1 MKSVV
6 CGLFL
11 IGCASAPMSETQA
24 VRDDAHVLGLL
35 PVRNIVGDV
44 GIKNVYE
51 IKKTYELVLCKV
63 SSEYTEEYLQEN
75 CKPALVTKGNGRVLF
90 SQTPEYVE
98 LSKTELWLLGGFS
111 FSIPALAF
119 WGSHSEFKNAKKLKG
134 AEEAVQM
141 SRSHY
146 IKSGRITAVF
156 GITALVAATIAL
168 LYGADYL
175 WGGADKRE
183 LKRLRNDIFKTDV
196 DFSKATMSK
205 KDITK
210 LLAVLAKKLDLQ
222 VSREAQIP
230 ISNTQ

>member
-11 IGCASAPMSETQA
+11 IGCASAPMYETQA
-24 VRDDAHVLGLL
+24 VRDDAHVLGML
-35 PVRNIVGDV
+35 PVRNIVGV
-44 GIKNVYE
+44 EKA
-51 IKKTYELVLCKV
+51 YELVLCKV

-75 CKPALVTKGNGRVLF
+75 CKPALVTKGNRRVLF
-90 SQTPEYVE
+90 SQAPELNE
-98 LSKTELWLLGGFS
+98 GLGRTELWLLSGSLF
-111 FSIPALAF
+111 IPPTLFALAHRHLDMRKE
-119 WGSHSEFKNAKKLKG
+119 GLSMQQLQKRRLKSHRVVAGLAIASL
-134 AEEAVQM
+134 
-141 SRSHY
+141 
-146 IKSGRITAVF
+146 
-156 GITALVAATIAL
+156 TALAIVWL
-168 LYGADYL
+168 HQSYF
-175 WGGADKRE
+175 WGADKRE

-196 DFSKATMSK
+196 DFSNAIMSK